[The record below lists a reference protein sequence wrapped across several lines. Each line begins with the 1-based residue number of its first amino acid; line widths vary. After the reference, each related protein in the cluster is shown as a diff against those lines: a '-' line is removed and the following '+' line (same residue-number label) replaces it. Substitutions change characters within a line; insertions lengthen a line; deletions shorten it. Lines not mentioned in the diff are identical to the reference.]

1 MARMLDLIR
10 SNAVPAAVVRS
21 AARGALSVPAAEMI
35 EILVF
40 LTNNPVFAQEAK
52 MTLAG
57 WNEASA
63 IAALSDPA
71 APKEILE
78 YFWSEQNRRPRLM
91 PALIEHPSVSEQQV
105 VETAP
110 RASRELVDTMLASG
124 RVKNSPAILQ
134 ALLRNPRLSDQERQQ
149 LQTAAPVE
157 AEPADPATET
167 AHQEWKQAHVAEIT
181 AEEGKPFELTVAP
194 DETGTIVVQET
205 APPAP
210 AETKTAARPDDKKL
224 SVLQKIARM
233 TVADRVKTAFL
244 GSKEER
250 SILIRDGS
258 KIVQNAVM
266 ASPKLSEPEV
276 ENFAAAKNVQENVLR
291 EIARSRR
298 FMKSYVIVRNLV
310 TNPRCPLDVSL
321 TLIKNLL
328 ITDLKNLQSNKN
340 VPDTV
345 RKVAY
350 KLYREKTT
358 QPGQ

>member
-1 MARMLDLIR
+1 MSKMLDLIR

-21 AARGALSVPAAEMI
+21 AARGALSVPASEMI

-40 LTNNPVFAQEAK
+40 LTNNPVFAQEAR

-63 IAALSDPA
+63 IVAVSDPS

-78 YFWSEQNRRPRLM
+78 YYWSEQNRRPRLM
-91 PALIEHPSVSEQQV
+91 PALIDNPNVSEQHV
-105 VETAP
+105 AELAV
-110 RASRELVDTMLASG
+110 RASRELVDMMLASE

-134 ALLRNPRLSDQERQQ
+134 SLVRNPRLSEEERQRF
-149 LQTAAPVE
+149 QTAAPAE
-157 AEPADPATET
+157 AEPADPATEA
-167 AHQEWKQAHVAEIT
+167 AHHEWKQAHDAEIT
-181 AEEGKPFELTVAP
+181 AEEGKPFELTVSP
-194 DETGTIVVQET
+194 DDTQTLITQEP
-205 APPAP
+205 AAP
-210 AETKTAARPDDKKL
+210 AAAPTKSAAKLDEKKL
-224 SVLQKIARM
+224 SVLQKIGRM

-258 KIVQNAVM
+258 KIVQNAVL

-291 EIARSRR
+291 EISRNRR

-310 TNPRCPLDVSL
+310 TNPRCPLDISL

-350 KLYREKTT
+350 KLYKEKTT

>member
-1 MARMLDLIR
+1 MSRMFDLIR

-21 AARGALSVPAAEMI
+21 AARGALSVPASEMI

-40 LTNNPVFAQEAK
+40 LTKNPVFAQEAK

-63 IAALSDPA
+63 IAAVSDPA

-78 YFWSEQNRRPRLM
+78 YFWSEQNRRPSLM
-91 PALIEHPSVSEQQV
+91 PALIENSSVPEVQV
-105 VETAP
+105 AELAAK
-110 RASRELVDTMLASG
+110 ASRELLDMLLASG
-124 RVKNSPAILQ
+124 RVKNSPAVLQ
-134 ALLRNPRLSDQERQQ
+134 ALGRNPRLSAEERKQVQ
-149 LQTAAPVE
+149 QTASAGTE
-157 AEPADPATET
+157 AADPAIEA
-167 AHQEWKQAHVAEIT
+167 AHQEWKQAHVAEIN
-181 AEEGKPFELTVAP
+181 AEEGKPFELTAAP
-194 DETGTIVVQET
+194 DE
-205 APPAP
+205 APAP
-210 AETKTAARPDDKKL
+210 VAQAAAVPAAPMKPAAKPDDRKL
-224 SVLQKIARM
+224 SVLQRIGRM
-233 TVADRVKTAFL
+233 TVAERVKTAFL

-276 ENFAAAKNVQENVLR
+276 ENFASAKNVQENVLR

-298 FMKSYVIVRNLV
+298 FLKSYTIVRNLV

-328 ITDLKNLQSNKN
+328 LADLKNLQSNKN

-350 KLYREKTT
+350 KLYKEKTT

>member
-1 MARMLDLIR
+1 MSRMFDLIR

-21 AARGALSVPAAEMI
+21 AARGALSVPASEMI

-40 LTNNPVFAQEAK
+40 LTKNPVFAQEAK

-63 IAALSDPA
+63 IAAVSDPA

-78 YFWSEQNRRPRLM
+78 YFWSEQNRRPSLM
-91 PALIEHPSVSEQQV
+91 PALIENSSVPEVQV
-105 VETAP
+105 AELAAK
-110 RASRELVDTMLASG
+110 ASRELLDMLLASG
-124 RVKNSPAILQ
+124 RVKNSPAVLQ
-134 ALLRNPRLSDQERQQ
+134 ALGRNPRLSAEERKQVQQ
-149 LQTAAPVE
+149 TVPAGTE
-157 AEPADPATET
+157 AADPAIEA

-181 AEEGKPFELTVAP
+181 AEEGKPFELTGTADEPLSPSPAEPAAPAVAP
-194 DETGTIVVQET
+194 AQ
-205 APPAP
+205 P
-210 AETKTAARPDDKKL
+210 AARPNDMKI
-224 SVLQKIARM
+224 STLQKVARM
-233 TVADRVKTAFL
+233 SVAERVKAAFL

-276 ENFAAAKNVQENVLR
+276 ENFASAKNVQENVLR

-298 FMKSYVIVRNLV
+298 FLKSYTIVRNLV

-328 ITDLKNLQSNKN
+328 LADLKNLQSNKN

-350 KLYREKTT
+350 KLYKEKTT

>member
-1 MARMLDLIR
+1 MSKMLDLIR

-40 LTNNPVFAQEAK
+40 LSNNPVFAQEAK

-63 IAALSDPA
+63 IAAVSDPS

-91 PALIEHPSVSEQQV
+91 PALIEHPTVSEQQII
-105 VETAP
+105 EMAP
-110 RASRELVDTMLASG
+110 RASRELVDMMLASA
-124 RVKNSPAILQ
+124 RVKNSSAILQ
-134 ALLRNPRLSDQERQQ
+134 ALVRNPRLSDQERQQ
-149 LQTAAPVE
+149 LQPAAPAE

-167 AHQEWKQAHVAEIT
+167 AHQDWKHAHDAEIT
-181 AEEGKPFELTVAP
+181 AEEGKPFELTVSPDDTQALTIQEPAVPAAAP
-194 DETGTIVVQET
+194 
-205 APPAP
+205 
-210 AETKTAARPDDKKL
+210 TKTAAKPDDKKL
-224 SVLQKIARM
+224 STLQKIGRM
-233 TVADRVKTAFL
+233 TVAERVKTAFL
-244 GSKEER
+244 GTKEER
-250 SILIRDGS
+250 ALLIRDGS
-258 KIVQNAVM
+258 KVVQNAVM
-266 ASPKLSEPEV
+266 ASPKLSDPEV

-298 FMKSYVIVRNLV
+298 FMKSYVVVRNLV

-350 KLYREKTT
+350 KLYKEKTT